1 MARIDAHQHFW
12 RFDPVRDS
20 WINDDMLTIRRDFL
34 PGDLKP
40 ALDANGMNGCVI
52 VQSDQSEVENSFQL
66 DNANRHDF
74 IKGVVGWVDFKS
86 PDVEERL
93 DYYSTFAKMKGFRHV
108 LQGERQR
115 DYMLDP
121 AFMQGI
127 EKLNARN
134 FAYDILIY
142 PDQLPFTKTFVKAFP
157 NQRFVIDH
165 LAKPDIK
172 SGNIADWKKSMQAV
186 AAFENVHCK
195 VSGMVTEADWKH
207 WTAKDFAPCLDMI
220 TEAFGVKRLM
230 FGSDWPVCLVAA
242 TYGEAISLVKDY
254 YASFSSNEQ
263 DAIFGNNAI
272 QFYNL

>member
-34 PGDLKP
+34 PADLKP
-40 ALDANGMNGCVI
+40 VLDANGIDGCVI
-52 VQSDQSEVENSFQL
+52 VQSDQSETENFFQL

-86 PDVEERL
+86 PEVEARL

-127 EKLNARN
+127 EKLNAHN
-134 FAYDILIY
+134 FTYDILIY
-142 PDQLPFTKTFVKAFP
+142 PDQLVYTKEFLKAFP
-157 NQRFVIDH
+157 HQRFVIDH

-172 SGNIADWKKSMQAV
+172 SGDIAAWKKNIEAV

-207 WTAKDFAPCLDMI
+207 WTREDFAPCLDTV
-220 TEAFGVKRLM
+220 TEAFGTSRLL

-242 TYGEAISLVKDY
+242 TYAEAFNLVKEY
-254 YASFSSNEQ
+254 YSAFSKNEQ